1 MYLKNNLCKIKN
13 NFSDIYHKYQ
23 RFFKYIA
30 DKVKHSIDY
39 ELLSSEVADINFY
52 YRYGTL
58 YNYLDDLLKSD
69 VERISIKSQLFLE
82 DLSKGFMFKKVYAIS
97 RKNITNTEK
106 THNDLVLND
115 KKKLVMCFTKMQTN
129 SLVKKIKIFFKKQKI
144 CLI

>member
-69 VERISIKSQLFLE
+69 VERISIKNQLFLE
-82 DLSKGFMFKKVYAIS
+82 DLSKGFMFKKVYAIP

-115 KKKLVMCFTKMQTN
+115 KKKTGDVFYKN
-129 SLVKKIKIFFKKQKI
+129 ADK
-144 CLI
+144 

>member
-13 NFSDIYHKYQ
+13 NFSDIYHKCQ

-39 ELLSSEVADINFY
+39 ELLSSKVADINFY

-58 YNYLDDLLKSD
+58 FNYLDDLLKSD
-69 VERISIKSQLFLE
+69 VERISIKNQLFLE